1 LHCHLYAIII
11 PVMNDERHNPRFELF
26 RESAVFQ
33 LKLLRGGDD
42 ITSATGVSLEERPSR
57 EIFLR

>member
-1 LHCHLYAIII
+1 
-11 PVMNDERHNPRFELF
+11 MNDERQNPRFELF